1 MILDAD
7 AMLPLQIP
15 ISCLSCRRCL
25 DVRTRSFLDW
35 VDVSESIPASAQSL
49 VHVSTIPLG
58 VLLRRSCAVPCILKR
73 IVDACGPKK
82 IGVDDGDMTSDG
94 TDGNLHSACLTL
106 YLTAATRAVAH
117 HLSPVGFHSTNH
129 PHLHHGSTVYALESS
144 TPYNGDEQHP
154 NPSNILLVPRC
165 NISYRLILV
174 LVKVVEPE
182 VLGRIQEPRRP
193 TPLRFKRIHFLKQ
206 LVR

>member
-1 MILDAD
+1 MQSSPRYVVSRIWPVILDAD
-7 AMLPLQIP
+7 AMLPLQTP

-49 VHVSTIPLG
+49 VHVSTILLG

-106 YLTAATRAVAH
+106 CLTAATRAVAH
-117 HLSPVGFHSTNH
+117 PQPTSALW
-129 PHLHHGSTVYALESS
+129 GSTPPVTLTYTMEVLS
-144 TPYNGDEQHP
+144 TPWSRPPHTTAMNNTQTQ
-154 NPSNILLVPRC
+154 V
-165 NISYRLILV
+165 ISC
-174 LVKVVEPE
+174 
-182 VLGRIQEPRRP
+182 
-193 TPLRFKRIHFLKQ
+193 
-206 LVR
+206 

>member
-1 MILDAD
+1 
-7 AMLPLQIP
+7 MLPLQIP

-106 YLTAATRAVAH
+106 CITAATRAVAH
-117 HLSPVGFHSTNH
+117 PQPTSALLGSTPPN
-129 PHLHHGSTVYALESS
+129 PHFHHGSTVYALESS
-144 TPYNGDEQHP
+144 PPYNGNEQHP
-154 NPSNILLVPRC
+154 NPSDILLVPRC
-165 NISYRLILV
+165 NISYRLILI
-174 LVKVVEPE
+174 LVKDVEPE
-182 VLGRIQEPRRP
+182 VLGRIQEPRQP
-193 TPLRFKRIHFLKQ
+193 TPLRLKRIHLLKQ